1 METLKNII
9 INKKHLKY
17 RREIDY
23 KINSNDS
30 DIERIVKRFE
40 TYCANET
47 PIILDEQQIVF
58 LRTISNFCDCFSKEE
73 WDEKRQQFYIHESG
87 YVSNLNPDYES
98 IIHKGLLSFREEVND
113 YAKREIDA
121 LLLLCDKYLEEAKR
135 IGREDIVD
143 MFSWIPRNPARTF
156 KEALQFF
163 RILHF
168 AYLLEGGYQI
178 VAGRIDQI
186 FYPYFKRDMKKGI
199 LNEEMAF
206 ELIKD
211 FFLSFNIDSD
221 LYDGVQQGDN
231 GQSVVLGGLD
241 INGNECFNELS
252 RLCLL
257 ASKENKVID
266 PKINL
271 RVSSKTPLEIY
282 ELASELT
289 KEGLGF
295 PQYLNDDVIIQ
306 GLIEKGYEKKDAY
319 NYSVAACWEI
329 IIPKYGFEVVNIG
342 ACSFPKVLEK
352 CMIEY
357 QNYDTFEKLM
367 FSFKQYLQEECNQII
382 SQYHALYFAPAPLIE
397 SSLSPKYYNFGI
409 HGTGISCAVDSLYA
423 IKRKVFET
431 KEITLKEYVDVVNR
445 DYQGYET
452 LLHELRYEIDKM
464 GHNNQ
469 EVDEIA
475 CDILS
480 AFCDCLKDK
489 KNCYGGIYRAGTGSA
504 MFYLDHAYEIGTSYD
519 GRRKNEPFSA
529 NYSPSIFAK
538 IKGPISI
545 VESFTKP
552 NLIDAMN
559 GGPLTLEFSSSMF
572 DSKDSIH
579 KLAQFVC
586 LFILKGGHQLQCNS
600 INSKDLKDAQKHPEK
615 YKHLIVRIWGWSA
628 YFCELDKQFQDHV
641 IARSEYSL

>member
-17 RREIDY
+17 RREIEY
-23 KINSNDS
+23 NINQNES
-30 DIERIVKRFE
+30 DIERVVSRFE
-40 TYCANET
+40 NYCANET

-58 LRTISNFCDCFSKEE
+58 LRTISNFPDCFTKEE
-73 WDEKRQQFYIHESG
+73 WEEKRKQFYIHESG

-98 IIHKGLLSFREEVND
+98 IIQKGFISFREEVND
-113 YAKREIDA
+113 YVKREIDA

-135 IGREDIVD
+135 IGRKDVVE
-143 MFSWIPRNPARTF
+143 MFEWIPRNGARTF

-186 FYPYFKRDMKKGI
+186 FYPYYQRDIEKGI
-199 LNEEMAF
+199 LDEKNAF

-271 RVSSKTPLEIY
+271 RVSKKTPIEIY

-289 KEGLGF
+289 RVGLGF

-306 GLIEKGYEKKDAY
+306 GLLDKGYEKEDAY

-342 ACSFPKVLEK
+342 ACSFPKVLEN
-352 CMIEY
+352 CMK
-357 QNYDTFEKLM
+357 NHFSTFDELM
-367 FSFKQYLQEECNQII
+367 NMFKHYLQIECNDIMN
-382 SQYHALYFAPAPLIE
+382 QYHALYFAPAPFIQA
-397 SSLSPKYYNFGI
+397 SLSPKYYNFGI
-409 HGTGISCAVDSLYA
+409 HGTGIACAVDSLYA
-423 IKRKVFET
+423 IKKKVFD
-431 KEITLKEYVDVVNR
+431 KQEITLDEYKNAVKN
-445 DYQGYET
+445 DYKGYES
-452 LLHELRYEIDKM
+452 LLHELRYEMDKM

-475 CDILS
+475 CDIIS
-480 AFCDCLKDK
+480 SFCECLKDK

-504 MFYLDHAYEIGTSYD
+504 MFYLDHAYEIGASFD

-552 NLIDAMN
+552 NLVDAMN

-572 DSKDSIH
+572 ESKESIH
-579 KLAQFVC
+579 KLAQFVR
-586 LFILKGGHQLQCNS
+586 LFVLKGGHQLQCNS
-600 INSKDLKDAQKHPEK
+600 IHSSDLKEAQKYPEK

-628 YFCELDKQFQDHV
+628 YFCELDKEFQDHV

>member
-1 METLKNII
+1 MKNLKNII
-9 INKKHLKY
+9 INKEHLKY
-17 RREIDY
+17 RREIEY
-23 KINSNDS
+23 NINLNDS
-30 DIERIVKRFE
+30 DIERVVTRFE

-47 PIILDEQQIVF
+47 PILLDEQQIVF
-58 LRTISNFCDCFSKEE
+58 LRSISNFPDCFTKEE
-73 WDEKRQQFYIHESG
+73 WKEKRKQFYIHESG

-98 IIHKGLLSFREEVND
+98 IIQKGLLVFREEVND
-113 YAKREIDA
+113 FAKREIDA
-121 LLLLCDKYLEEAKR
+121 LLSLCDRYLEEAKR
-135 IGREDIVD
+135 KGRDDVVE
-143 MFSWIPRNPARTF
+143 MLTWIPRNPARTF

-186 FYPYFKRDMKKGI
+186 FYPYYQRDIVNGI
-199 LNEEMAF
+199 LDEEKAF

-231 GQSVVLGGLD
+231 GQSIVLGGLD
-241 INGNECFNELS
+241 IHGNECFNELS

-289 KEGLGF
+289 KVGLGF

-306 GLIEKGYEKKDAY
+306 GLIEKGYDKEDAY

-352 CMIEY
+352 CLHEH
-357 QNYDTFEKLM
+357 
-367 FSFKQYLQEECNQII
+367 SFIQSFQQLLNVLKKTLQKECDEII
-382 SQYHALYFAPAPLIE
+382 NQYHSLYFAPAPLIE
-397 SSLSPKYYNFGI
+397 ASLSPKYYNFGI
-409 HGTGISCAVDSLYA
+409 HGTGIACAVDSLYA
-423 IKRKVFET
+423 IKKKVFDSHELDLN
-431 KEITLKEYVDVVNR
+431 EFIQIVDQN
-445 DYQGYET
+445 YYGYET
-452 LLHELRYEIDKM
+452 LLNELRYKMPKM
-464 GHNNQ
+464 GHNHS
-469 EVDEIA
+469 EADDIA
-475 CDILS
+475 CWLLNE
-480 AFCDCLKDK
+480 FCECLKDK

-504 MFYLDHAYEIGTSYD
+504 MFYLDHAYEIGASFD

-538 IKGPISI
+538 MKGPISI

-572 DSKDSIH
+572 ESKDSIH
-579 KLAQFVC
+579 KLAQFVH
-586 LFILKGGHQLQCNS
+586 LFVLRGGHQLQCNS
-600 INSKDLKDAQKHPEK
+600 INSHDLKDAQIHPEK
-615 YKHLIVRIWGWSA
+615 HKNLIVRIWGWSA
-628 YFCELDKQFQDHV
+628 YFCELDKAFQDHV